1 MDLTVNFTREFLKIP
16 DMSTIANCIK
26 K

>member
-1 MDLTVNFTREFLKIP
+1 MDLTINFTREFLKIP

-26 K
+26 E